1 MQGVR
6 GLLLI
11 FGLLFLFFPTLS
23 AWLFTADAPWYRPH
37 IFAAAL
43 IVASYFIQREKSS
56 DEL

>member
-1 MQGVR
+1 
-6 GLLLI
+6 LI

-43 IVASYFIQREKSS
+43 IVASYLIQREKSS